1 MFGEIE
7 SKMDDEWVSI
17 YRFRM
22 IAGCDKAAVE
32 KAIEQGYFGDA
43 VKKNDDGK
51 IRIHKT
57 QGRANWARNWRDT
70 ATATPKLREFL
81 RSAPKPAAAKPAADP
96 WKDLSMSESRRIEA
110 ATKAQQSQLALQV
123 KLGKLV
129 DVEDVKA
136 AQFEL
141 VQIIRREL
149 EVLPSQIAAK
159 LGIDHAGQ
167 HLMETEIGKK
177 LSKLADLDGI
187 EFAPRVKRGG

>member
-1 MFGEIE
+1 
-7 SKMDDEWVSI
+7 MDPEWISI
-17 YRFRM
+17 YQFR
-22 IAGCDKAAVE
+22 ILAGCDKTTVE
-32 KAIEQGYFGDA
+32 KAISLGYFEDA
-43 VKKNDDGK
+43 VKTLPDGK
-51 IRIHKT
+51 IRVHKT

-81 RSAPKPAAAKPAADP
+81 RSAPKPAATKPTADP
-96 WKDLSMSESRRIEA
+96 WKDLTMSESRRIEA
-110 ATKAQQSQLALQV
+110 ASRAQQSQLALEV
-123 KLGKLV
+123 KLGTLV
-129 DVEDVKA
+129 KVEDVKA

-167 HLMETEIGKK
+167 LLMETEIGKK

-187 EFAPRVKRGG
+187 DFAPKAKRG

>member
-1 MFGEIE
+1 
-7 SKMDDEWVSI
+7 
-17 YRFRM
+17 
-22 IAGCDKAAVE
+22 
-32 KAIEQGYFGDA
+32 
-43 VKKNDDGK
+43 
-51 IRIHKT
+51 
-57 QGRANWARNWRDT
+57 
-70 ATATPKLREFL
+70 
-81 RSAPKPAAAKPAADP
+81 
-96 WKDLSMSESRRIEA
+96 MSESRRIEA

-187 EFAPRVKRGG
+187 EFAPKAKRGG